1 MQNEI
6 NETDFSYYD
15 LAVIGGGPAGT
26 LAAALAAE
34 TGLSTIVLEKK
45 RYPRNKIC
53 GGFISARSISLLPKD
68 LRLSSLPSESIYQ
81 VSIIKKRQPYI
92 YNSKTRLGM
101 VIEREQLDHLMA
113 KYACGKGAVIMEGQA
128 LQTIKRT
135 EDKKENFWPYI
146 LETGNSAGPKYKAR
160 YVIAADG
167 AMGETAMLA
176 GLRSN
181 KKGPTGWGMSKIIK
195 ARSNVAE
202 TGAVK
207 FYPLPFL
214 GGMGWSFSG
223 PDWTNHGVG
232 GLFGRK
238 LLLKAYHRIFP
249 GDPECANLNAWPLPF
264 LGPLKKAA
272 AGNLL
277 LTGDAAGLIDPFS
290 GEGLY
295 NSFKS
300 SILAVRAI
308 TAAEKSNREAGELYS
323 KIFKQHFRNGFTA
336 SLVGAFF
343 LHGLSITNPSALPH
357 TMAALM
363 VNRLWF
369 NRDID
374 DFPRQF

>member
-167 AMGETAMLA
+167 AMGETALLA
-176 GLRSN
+176 GLGSS
-181 KKGPTGWGMSKIIK
+181 KKGPAGWGMSKIVK
-195 ARSNVAE
+195 ARSKVAE

-249 GDPECANLNAWPLPF
+249 GDPVSVNPHAWPLPF

-308 TAAEKSNREAGELYS
+308 TAAEKGNREAGELYS

-357 TMAALM
+357 AMAALM

>member
-6 NETDFSYYD
+6 NDLNFHYYD

-26 LAAALAAE
+26 LAAALAAKA
-34 TGLSTIVLEKK
+34 GLSTIILEKSS
-45 RYPRNKIC
+45 YPRVKIC
-53 GGFISARSISLLPKD
+53 GGFMSARSISLLPKD

-92 YNSKTRLGM
+92 YNSKTRLGI

-113 KYACGKGAVIMEGQA
+113 KYACSNGAVIMEGHS
-128 LQTIKRT
+128 LQKITRV
-135 EDKKENFWPYI
+135 ENNKEKFRPYL
-146 LETGNSAGPKYKAR
+146 LETGNSSGIKYLAR

-167 AMGETAMLA
+167 AAGRTAKLT
-176 GLRSN
+176 GLRRDKNS
-181 KKGPTGWGMSKIIK
+181 PAGWGMSKIIK

-238 LLLKAYHRIFP
+238 GLSKAYNRIFP
-249 GDPECANLNAWPLPF
+249 GEPDNIKPQSWPLPF
-264 LGPLKKAA
+264 FGPMRKPA

-295 NSFKS
+295 NAFKS
-300 SILAVRAI
+300 SILAVGAI
-308 TAAEKSNREAGELYS
+308 SAAEKNNREAGSIYS
-323 KIFKQHFRNGFTA
+323 KIFKQHFRSGFTT
-336 SLVGAFF
+336 SLAGAFL
-343 LHGLSITNPSALPH
+343 LHALSITNPSALPH
-357 TMAALM
+357 AMAALM
-363 VNRLWF
+363 LNRLWF
-369 NRDID
+369 NRNID
-374 DFPRQF
+374 DFPRQI

>member
-1 MQNEI
+1 MQNKI
-6 NETDFSYYD
+6 NETDVSYYD

-113 KYACGKGAVIMEGQA
+113 KYARGKGAVIMEGQT

-135 EDKKENFWPYI
+135 EDKKENFRPYI
-146 LETGNSAGPKYKAR
+146 LETGNSAGQKYKAR

-167 AMGETAMLA
+167 AMGETALRA

-181 KKGPTGWGMSKIIK
+181 KKGPAGWGMSKIVK
-195 ARSNVAE
+195 ARSKVAE

-249 GDPECANLNAWPLPF
+249 GDPDSANPHAWPLPF
-264 LGPLKKAA
+264 LGPLQKAA

-308 TAAEKSNREAGELYS
+308 TAAEKGNREAGELYS

-343 LHGLSITNPSALPH
+343 MHGLSITNPSALPH
-357 TMAALM
+357 VMAALM